1 MTVRDP
7 EILELLRD
15 EPELLALADAVR
27 ETQGPPRRP
36 RLARIAP
43 RLAAVA
49 VAVVAVVLAVL
60 FVPDRVARPG
70 VIDRAL
76 AAIGNGRV
84 LHLRTETPSGLVYVD
99 LKSGHRTVD
108 MLQNEVWLDRDTN
121 RFHFLMESHGRVGD
135 IVWPDD
141 ATSGATFDPS
151 GIDPAF
157 TAIWSGYREALEN
170 GDAKLER
177 KDVLAGRPVY
187 WLRFKSSQPGT
198 PGTEVAIDRRTY
210 KPVLFREHFP
220 NGRQIDERVLVAETL
235 DFRSADFKRRGP
247 NLFDIS
253 SSGGGY
259 SMDLPPKQPV
269 VKPPWLTAGDSVI
282 GLPLRLVS
290 QLTAREN
297 GRTFRGVVLV
307 YGDVERSPSDL
318 TIEQLRRPTNPDF
331 WKAIPPNAVAIQ
343 QGSSSVGQSQK
354 QVTQWTGSLVK
365 DGVYAEIETTRGE
378 TALLEVARALR
389 RAP

>member
-1 MTVRDP
+1 VTVRDS
-7 EILELLRD
+7 EILELLHD

-84 LHLRTETPSGLVYVD
+84 LHLRTETPSGLVYID

-141 ATSGATFDPS
+141 ATSGATSGPS

-157 TAIWSGYREALEN
+157 TALWSGYREALES

-187 WLRFKSSQPGT
+187 WLRFQSSQPGT
-198 PGTEVAIDRRTY
+198 PGTEVAIDRGTY
-210 KPVLFREHFP
+210 KPVLFREHFA

-259 SMDLPPKQPV
+259 SIDLPPKQAV
-269 VKPPWLTAGDSVI
+269 VKAPWLTAGDSVI
-282 GLPLRLVS
+282 GLPLRVVS
-290 QLTAREN
+290 QLTAQEN
-297 GRTFRGVVLV
+297 GRTFLGVVLI
-307 YGDVERSPSDL
+307 YGDVERSPTEL

-331 WKAIPPNAVAIQ
+331 WRAIPPNAVAIQ
-343 QGSSSVGQSQK
+343 QGTSSAGQSQK
-354 QVTQWTGSLVK
+354 QVTQWTGSVVK

-378 TALLEVARALR
+378 RALLQVARALR